1 MNMFVCTHM
10 CSRARTHTHTHT
22 ALKHLFNSHHKP
34 MKWVLL
40 LFPIEELEAQRG
52 YLIFSHPDSDW
63 LGSLLCYS
71 ANSCFP

>member
-1 MNMFVCTHM
+1 MNVCVHAHVLTYT
-10 CSRARTHTHTHT
+10 RTHTHT

-34 MKWVLL
+34 MKWVL
-40 LFPIEELEAQRG
+40 FPIEALEAQRG
-52 YLIFSHPDSDW
+52 YLIFSHPDSDG